1 MNMNKW
7 EWIKAIVGVI
17 IFVPVWYA
25 MMVIIMAMQP

>member
-7 EWIKAIVGVI
+7 DWIKAIVGIV

-25 MMVIIMAMQP
+25 MMVIIMAL